1 MSPEFSQNQNRR
13 KEVVEHALAILENL
27 TSSEASEAAEL
38 SRSKSKLDGPMQS
51 KQPDEMIKLEYMVSL
66 HEHQHAAYKEKV
78 LELRDLLDSSGSQR
92 NKIESGS
99 VFIWDFKDPETPD
112 TKNETVI
119 VIPSGGGEFGDFRL
133 LSTSAPLTK
142 AIMGKGSGD
151 EVNFGEVTVLIKEV
165 L

>member
-13 KEVVEHALAILENL
+13 KQIVERALAVLENL
-27 TSSEASEAAEL
+27 ASSKASEAAEL

-51 KQPDEMIKLEYMVSL
+51 KQPDEMIRLEDTVSL
-66 HEHQHAAYKEKV
+66 LEHQHAAYKEKA
-78 LELRDLLDSSGSQR
+78 LELHDLLDSSGSQGGR
-92 NKIESGS
+92 IESRS
-99 VFIWDFKDPETPD
+99 VLVWDFKDPETSGV
-112 TKNETVI
+112 KNEIVI

-142 AIMGKGSGD
+142 AIMGKKAGD
-151 EVNFGEVTVLIKEV
+151 KVSFGEVTVLIKEV